1 MKISKEIMFM
11 VIVGLFLLAYLLDA
25 VVNPLD
31 LTLQTPYHY
40 LNPNVMARFPFST
53 ASIFI
58 KSIALF
64 MTPVWLLSFIS
75 QHYMGKA
82 SFLLVLASLVQ
93 LYALQDIVTKANV
106 VPIEWS
112 LSLSV
117 AGLLLLV
124 QAALFFMQGI
134 FMHLKNNLTNA
145 RMEAAIEERLRE
157 SRENSI

>member
-1 MKISKEIMFM
+1 
-11 VIVGLFLLAYLLDA
+11 
-25 VVNPLD
+25 
-31 LTLQTPYHY
+31 
-40 LNPNVMARFPFST
+40 
-53 ASIFI
+53 
-58 KSIALF
+58 